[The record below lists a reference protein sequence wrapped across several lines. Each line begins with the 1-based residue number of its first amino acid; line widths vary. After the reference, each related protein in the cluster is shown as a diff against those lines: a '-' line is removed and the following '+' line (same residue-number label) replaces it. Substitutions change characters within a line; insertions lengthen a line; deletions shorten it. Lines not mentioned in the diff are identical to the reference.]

1 MTAPTATRMPQW
13 LLRRRPHVVGAALI
27 GLCAGTLIGCAQAE
41 SSPSDTADGAAPATA
56 TADSPELQALERFR
70 DAITADGV
78 TTPLTD
84 DTLQALGDGI
94 CRQLAV
100 GTDRTMIIEN
110 LRSVTHNG
118 ATSRPGQLQDV
129 ESTENSSAASPIS
142 ADPYRLGTVIVD
154 AAETEYC

>member
-1 MTAPTATRMPQW
+1 MTAPTATRMPRW
-13 LLRRRPHVVGAALI
+13 LLRRRPHVVGTALI
-27 GLCAGTLIGCAQAE
+27 GLCAGMLIGCSQAE
-41 SSPSDTADGAAPATA
+41 SSATDTDAYTTDVV
-56 TADSPELQALERFR
+56 DSPEDQALAQFR
-70 DAITADGV
+70 DAIMADGV

-100 GTDRTMIIEN
+100 GTERATIIEN

-129 ESTENSSAASPIS
+129 EGTENSSAASSID

-154 AAETEYC
+154 AAEAEYCRD

>member
-27 GLCAGTLIGCAQAE
+27 GLCAGMLIGCSQAE
-41 SSPSDTADGAAPATA
+41 SSATDSADGDAHT
-56 TADSPELQALERFR
+56 TDVVDSPEHQALAQFR
-70 DAITADGV
+70 DAIMADGV

-100 GTDRTMIIEN
+100 GTERATIIEN

-129 ESTENSSAASPIS
+129 EGTETSSAASPIN

-154 AAETEYC
+154 AAEAEYC

>member
-1 MTAPTATRMPQW
+1 MTAPTATRTPQW
-13 LLRRRPHVVGAALI
+13 LLRRRPQVVGAVLI
-27 GLCAGTLIGCAQAE
+27 GLCAGILIGCAQAE
-41 SSPSDTADGAAPATA
+41 SSASDAAEDGAPATA
-56 TADSPELQALERFR
+56 VADSPEHHALQRFR

-100 GTDRTMIIEN
+100 GTDRTTIIAN
-110 LRSVTHNG
+110 LHSVTHNG

-129 ESTENSSAASPIS
+129 ESTENSSAAASIS
-142 ADPYRLGTVIVD
+142 ADPNRLGTVIVA
-154 AAETEYC
+154 AAEAEYC

>member
-1 MTAPTATRMPQW
+1 MTAPTATRLPQW

-27 GLCAGTLIGCAQAE
+27 GLCAGMLIGCAQAE
-41 SSPSDTADGAAPATA
+41 SSASDTAAAPATA
-56 TADSPELQALERFR
+56 MADSPEHQALERFR
-70 DAITADGV
+70 NAITADGV

-84 DTLQALGDGI
+84 DTLQVLGDGI